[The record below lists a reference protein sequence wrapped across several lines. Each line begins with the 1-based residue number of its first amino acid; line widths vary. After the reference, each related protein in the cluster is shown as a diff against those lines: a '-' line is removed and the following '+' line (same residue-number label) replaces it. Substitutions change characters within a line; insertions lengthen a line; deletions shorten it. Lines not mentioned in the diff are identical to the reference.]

1 MYFVADVEI
10 SNKRGTRVGYEILK
24 GVLYGG
30 CDKPKALPLRPQ
42 FSSGPCIK
50 RPGWSIDQIQ
60 KYLLIGRSHRA
71 KEPNHQLFRIIQLV
85 KELLQIPEDYLV
97 GIVPAS
103 NTGAYEMLMW
113 NLLGAKR

>member
-1 MYFVADVEI
+1 MEG
-10 SNKRGTRVGYEILK
+10 S
-24 GVLYGG
+24 
-30 CDKPKALPLRPQ
+30 DKPKALPLRPQ

-71 KEPNHQLFRIIQLV
+71 KESNHQLFRIIQLV

-103 NTGAYEMLMW
+103 NTGLS
-113 NLLGAKR
+113 LIHI